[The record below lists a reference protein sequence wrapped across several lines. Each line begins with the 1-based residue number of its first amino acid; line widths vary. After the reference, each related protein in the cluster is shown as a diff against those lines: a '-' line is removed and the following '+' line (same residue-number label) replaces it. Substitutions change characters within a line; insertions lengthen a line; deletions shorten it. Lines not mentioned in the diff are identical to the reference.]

1 MNQRII
7 VITTL
12 ISLVLSSTLVYSQSK
27 KEQILMLGHK
37 MDSLNKVLTT
47 ERQLFETNRNKMEV
61 AINYLT
67 NQLDSIIY
75 EFKVLN
81 IKNEN
86 AIQSNIK
93 KQDEIDVATDN
104 INVLRDSI
112 IALSTLLNPEKQLED
127 ILPKDPW
134 LGQKIIFKARINEVF
149 VSDFSWV
156 YFELFE
162 VNKNSGPT
170 LKIDYFSWKLE
181 GYFNNQDN
189 IEYLKEGDFYQL
201 TLQRME
207 YDEFAPI
214 QGADWMLV
222 EMTKIK

>member
-1 MNQRII
+1 M
-7 VITTL
+7 
-12 ISLVLSSTLVYSQSK
+12 SLVFSSTLVYSQSK
-27 KEQILMLGHK
+27 KEQILMLDHK
-37 MDSLNKVLTT
+37 VDSLTKVLTI
-47 ERQLFETNRNKMEV
+47 ERQSFDTSTKNTTGV
-61 AINYLT
+61 INNLT
-67 NQLDSIIY
+67 KQLDSVVY
-75 EFKVLN
+75 DLKVLN

-86 AIQSNIK
+86 LAQSNVQ
-93 KQDEIDVATDN
+93 KQDEIDATK
-104 INVLRDSI
+104 DSI
-112 IALSTLLNPEKQLED
+112 VALNALLNREKQLED

-134 LGQKIIFKARINEVF
+134 LGQKIIFQAKINKVF
-149 VSDFSWV
+149 ISDFSDV

-170 LKIDYFSWKLE
+170 LKIDYYSWKLE

-189 IEYLKEGDFYQL
+189 IEYLREGDFYQI

-214 QGADWMLV
+214 QGPGWMLV

>member
-93 KQDEIDVATDN
+93 KQEAIDSA
-104 INVLRDSI
+104 IDSI
-112 IALSTLLNPEKQLED
+112 VILNALLNREKQLED
-127 ILPKDPW
+127 IFPIDPW
-134 LGQKIIFKARINEVF
+134 LGQKIIFRAKINQ
-149 VSDFSWV
+149 VSIGDFSDV

-162 VNKNSGPT
+162 TNKNSGPI
-170 LKIDYFSWKLE
+170 LKIDDYKWKLE
-181 GYFNNQDN
+181 GYFKNMEN
-189 IEYLKEGDFYQL
+189 IEYLIEGDFYQL
-201 TLQRME
+201 TLKRME
-207 YDEFAPI
+207 YSEFAPI
-214 QGADWMLV
+214 EGADWMLV
-222 EMTKIK
+222 DMTKIK

>member
-1 MNQRII
+1 M
-7 VITTL
+7 
-12 ISLVLSSTLVYSQSK
+12 SLVLSSTLVYSQSK

-37 MDSLNKVLTT
+37 VDSLTKVLTL
-47 ERQLFETNRNKMEV
+47 ERQSFETNQKKKAGV
-61 AINYLT
+61 IASLT
-67 NQLDSIIY
+67 KKLDSVVY
-75 EFKVLN
+75 DLKVLN
-81 IKNEN
+81 IKNDN
-86 AIQSNIK
+86 LVQSSIQ

-112 IALSTLLNPEKQLED
+112 VTLSTLLNPEKQLED

-149 VSDFSWV
+149 VSDFSYV

-162 VNKNSGPT
+162 VNKDSGPT
-170 LKIDYFSWKLE
+170 LKIDYYSWKLE

-189 IEYLKEGDFYQL
+189 IEYLREGDFYQI

-207 YDEFAPI
+207 YDVFAPI
-214 QGADWMLV
+214 QGPGWMLV

>member
-93 KQDEIDVATDN
+93 KQEAIDSA
-104 INVLRDSI
+104 IDSI
-112 IALSTLLNPEKQLED
+112 VILNALLNREKQLED
-127 ILPKDPW
+127 IFPIDPW
-134 LGQKIIFKARINEVF
+134 LGQKIIFRAKINQ
-149 VSDFSWV
+149 VSIGDFSDV

-162 VNKNSGPT
+162 TNKNSGPI
-170 LKIDYFSWKLE
+170 LKIDDYKWKLE
-181 GYFNNQDN
+181 GYFKNMEN
-189 IEYLKEGDFYQL
+189 IEYLIEGDFYQL
-201 TLQRME
+201 TLKRME
-207 YDEFAPI
+207 YSEFAPI
-214 QGADWMLV
+214 KGADWMLV
-222 EMTKIK
+222 DMTKIK

>member
-1 MNQRII
+1 M
-7 VITTL
+7 
-12 ISLVLSSTLVYSQSK
+12 SLVFSSTLVYSQSK
-27 KEQILMLGHK
+27 KEQILMLDHK
-37 MDSLNKVLTT
+37 VDSLTKVLTI
-47 ERQLFETNRNKMEV
+47 ERQSFETSRKKTTGV
-61 AINYLT
+61 INNLT
-67 NQLDSIIY
+67 KQLDSVVY
-75 EFKVLN
+75 DLKVLN

-86 AIQSNIK
+86 LAQSNVQ
-93 KQDEIDVATDN
+93 KQDEIDATK
-104 INVLRDSI
+104 DSI
-112 IALSTLLNPEKQLED
+112 VALNALLNREKQLED

-134 LGQKIIFKARINEVF
+134 LGQKIIFQAKINKVF
-149 VSDFSWV
+149 ISDFSDV

-170 LKIDYFSWKLE
+170 LKIDYYSWKLE

-189 IEYLKEGDFYQL
+189 IEYLREGDFYQI

-214 QGADWMLV
+214 QGPGWMLV

>member
-189 IEYLKEGDFYQL
+189 IEYLKEGDYYQL

>member
-7 VITTL
+7 VIITL
-12 ISLVLSSTLVYSQSK
+12 MSLVFSSTLVYSQSK

-37 MDSLNKVLTT
+37 VDSLTKVLTL
-47 ERQLFETNRNKMEV
+47 ERQSFVTSRKKTTGV
-61 AINYLT
+61 INYLT
-67 NQLDSIIY
+67 KQLDSVVY
-75 EFKVLN
+75 DLKVLN

-86 AIQSNIK
+86 LTQSNVQ
-93 KQDEIDVATDN
+93 KQDEIDATK
-104 INVLRDSI
+104 DSI
-112 IALSTLLNPEKQLED
+112 VALNALLNREKQLED
-127 ILPKDPW
+127 ILPIDPW
-134 LGQKIIFKARINEVF
+134 LGQKIIFKARINKVF
-149 VSDFSWV
+149 VSDFSYV

-170 LKIDYFSWKLE
+170 LKIDYYSWKLE

-189 IEYLKEGDFYQL
+189 IEYLREGDFYQI

-214 QGADWMLV
+214 QGLGWMLV

>member
-1 MNQRII
+1 MSI
-7 VITTL
+7 VF
-12 ISLVLSSTLVYSQSK
+12 SSTLVYSQSK
-27 KEQILMLGHK
+27 KEQILMLDHK
-37 MDSLNKVLTT
+37 VDSLTKVLTI
-47 ERQLFETNRNKMEV
+47 ERQSFETSRKKTTGV
-61 AINYLT
+61 INNLT
-67 NQLDSIIY
+67 KQLDSVVY
-75 EFKVLN
+75 DLKVLN

-86 AIQSNIK
+86 LAQSNVQ
-93 KQDEIDVATDN
+93 KQDEIDATK
-104 INVLRDSI
+104 DSI
-112 IALSTLLNPEKQLED
+112 VALNALLNREKQLED

-134 LGQKIIFKARINEVF
+134 LGQKIIFQAKINKVF
-149 VSDFSWV
+149 ISDFSDV

-170 LKIDYFSWKLE
+170 LKIDYYSWKLE

-189 IEYLKEGDFYQL
+189 IEYLREGDFYQI

-214 QGADWMLV
+214 QGPGWMLV

>member
-7 VITTL
+7 VLTTL
-12 ISLVLSSTLVYSQSK
+12 MSLVFSSTLVYSQSK

-37 MDSLNKVLTT
+37 VDSLTKLLTL
-47 ERQLFETNRNKMEV
+47 ERQSFVTNRKKTAGV
-61 AINYLT
+61 INNLT
-67 NQLDSIIY
+67 KQLDSVVY
-75 EFKVLN
+75 DLKVLK

-86 AIQSNIK
+86 LAQSNVQ
-93 KQDEIDVATDN
+93 KQDEIDATK
-104 INVLRDSI
+104 DSI
-112 IALSTLLNPEKQLED
+112 VALNALLNREKQLED
-127 ILPKDPW
+127 ILPIDPW
-134 LGQKIIFKARINEVF
+134 LGQKIIFKARINKVF
-149 VSDFSWV
+149 VSDFSDV

-170 LKIDYFSWKLE
+170 LRIDYYSWKLE

-189 IEYLKEGDFYQL
+189 IEYLREGDFYQI

-207 YDEFAPI
+207 YDVFAPI
-214 QGADWMLV
+214 QGPGWMLV

>member
-27 KEQILMLGHK
+27 KEQILILGHK

-47 ERQLFETNRNKMEV
+47 ERQLFETNRNKMVV

-112 IALSTLLNPEKQLED
+112 VALSTLLNPEKQLED

-156 YFELFE
+156 YF
-162 VNKNSGPT
+162 
-170 LKIDYFSWKLE
+170 
-181 GYFNNQDN
+181 
-189 IEYLKEGDFYQL
+189 
-201 TLQRME
+201 
-207 YDEFAPI
+207 
-214 QGADWMLV
+214 
-222 EMTKIK
+222 

>member
-1 MNQRII
+1 
-7 VITTL
+7 
-12 ISLVLSSTLVYSQSK
+12 
-27 KEQILMLGHK
+27 MLGHK
-37 MDSLNKVLTT
+37 VDSLTKVLTI
-47 ERQLFETNRNKMEV
+47 ERQSFETSRKKTTGV
-61 AINYLT
+61 INNLT
-67 NQLDSIIY
+67 KQLDSVVY
-75 EFKVLN
+75 DLKVLN

-86 AIQSNIK
+86 LAQSNVQ
-93 KQDEIDVATDN
+93 KQDEIDATK
-104 INVLRDSI
+104 DSI
-112 IALSTLLNPEKQLED
+112 VALNALLNREKQLED

-134 LGQKIIFKARINEVF
+134 LGQKIIFQAKINKVF
-149 VSDFSWV
+149 ISDFSDV

-170 LKIDYFSWKLE
+170 LKIDYYSWKLE

-189 IEYLKEGDFYQL
+189 IEYLREGDFYQI

-214 QGADWMLV
+214 QGPGWMLI

>member
-7 VITTL
+7 VIITL
-12 ISLVLSSTLVYSQSK
+12 MSLVFSSTLVYSQSK

-37 MDSLNKVLTT
+37 VDSLTKLLTL
-47 ERQLFETNRNKMEV
+47 ERQSFVTNRKKTAGV
-61 AINYLT
+61 INNLT
-67 NQLDSIIY
+67 NQLDSVVY
-75 EFKVLN
+75 DLKVLN

-86 AIQSNIK
+86 LAQSNVQ
-93 KQDEIDVATDN
+93 KQDEIDATK
-104 INVLRDSI
+104 DSI
-112 IALSTLLNPEKQLED
+112 DALNALLNREKQLED
-127 ILPKDPW
+127 ILPIDPW
-134 LGQKIIFKARINEVF
+134 LGQKIIFKARINKVF
-149 VSDFSWV
+149 VSDFSDV

-170 LKIDYFSWKLE
+170 LRIDYYSWKLE

-189 IEYLKEGDFYQL
+189 IEYLREGDFYQI

-207 YDEFAPI
+207 YDVFAPI
-214 QGADWMLV
+214 QGPGWMLV

>member
-1 MNQRII
+1 MNHRII

-12 ISLVLSSTLVYSQSK
+12 MSLVFSSTLVYSQSK

-37 MDSLNKVLTT
+37 VDSLTKVLTI
-47 ERQLFETNRNKMEV
+47 ERQSFETSRKKTTGV
-61 AINYLT
+61 INNLT
-67 NQLDSIIY
+67 KQLDSVVY
-75 EFKVLN
+75 DLKVLN

-86 AIQSNIK
+86 LAQSNVQ
-93 KQDEIDVATDN
+93 KQDEIDATK
-104 INVLRDSI
+104 DSI
-112 IALSTLLNPEKQLED
+112 VALNALLNREKQLED

-134 LGQKIIFKARINEVF
+134 LGQKIIFQAKINKVF
-149 VSDFSWV
+149 ISDFSDV

-170 LKIDYFSWKLE
+170 LKIDYYSWKLE

-189 IEYLKEGDFYQL
+189 IEYLREGDFYQI

-214 QGADWMLV
+214 QGPGWMLV

>member
-1 MNQRII
+1 M
-7 VITTL
+7 
-12 ISLVLSSTLVYSQSK
+12 SLVFSSTLVYSQSK
-27 KEQILMLGHK
+27 KEQILMLDHK
-37 MDSLNKVLTT
+37 VDSLTKVLTI
-47 ERQLFETNRNKMEV
+47 ERQSFETSRKKTTGV
-61 AINYLT
+61 INNLT
-67 NQLDSIIY
+67 KQLDSVVY
-75 EFKVLN
+75 DLKVLN

-86 AIQSNIK
+86 LAQSNVQ
-93 KQDEIDVATDN
+93 KQDEIDATK
-104 INVLRDSI
+104 DSI
-112 IALSTLLNPEKQLED
+112 VALNALLNLEKQLED

-134 LGQKIIFKARINEVF
+134 LGQKIIFQAKINKVF
-149 VSDFSWV
+149 ISDFSDV

-170 LKIDYFSWKLE
+170 LKIDYYSWKLE

-189 IEYLKEGDFYQL
+189 IEYLREGDFYQI

-214 QGADWMLV
+214 QGPGWMLV

>member
-1 MNQRII
+1 MNQILII
-7 VITTL
+7 SIT
-12 ISLVLSSTLVYSQSK
+12 SLLLSSTFVYSQSK
-27 KEQILMLGHK
+27 KEQISILGHK

-93 KQDEIDVATDN
+93 KQEAIDSA
-104 INVLRDSI
+104 IDSI
-112 IALSTLLNPEKQLED
+112 VILNALLNREKQLDD
-127 ILPKDPW
+127 ILPIDPW
-134 LGQKIIFKARINEVF
+134 LGQKIIFRAKINQ
-149 VSDFSWV
+149 VSIGDFSDV

-162 VNKNSGPT
+162 TNKNSGPI
-170 LKIDYFSWKLE
+170 LKIDDYKWKLE
-181 GYFNNQDN
+181 GYFKNMEN
-189 IEYLKEGDFYQL
+189 IEYLEEGDFYQL
-201 TLQRME
+201 TLKRME
-207 YDEFAPI
+207 YSEFAPI
-214 QGADWMLV
+214 EGADWMLV
-222 EMTKIK
+222 DMTKIK

>member
-27 KEQILMLGHK
+27 KEQILILGHK

-47 ERQLFETNRNKMEV
+47 ERQLFETNRNKMGV

-112 IALSTLLNPEKQLED
+112 VALSTLLNPEKQLED

-170 LKIDYFSWKLE
+170 LKIDYFKWELE

-189 IEYLKEGDFYQL
+189 IEYLKEGDFYQV

-207 YDEFAPI
+207 YDKFAPI

>member
-7 VITTL
+7 VLTTL
-12 ISLVLSSTLVYSQSK
+12 MSLVFSSTLVYSQSK

-37 MDSLNKVLTT
+37 VDSLTKLLTL
-47 ERQLFETNRNKMEV
+47 ERQSFVTNRKKTAGV
-61 AINYLT
+61 INNLT
-67 NQLDSIIY
+67 KQLDSVVY
-75 EFKVLN
+75 DLKVLK

-86 AIQSNIK
+86 LAQSNVQ
-93 KQDEIDVATDN
+93 KQDEIDATK
-104 INVLRDSI
+104 DSI
-112 IALSTLLNPEKQLED
+112 VALNALLNREKQLED
-127 ILPKDPW
+127 ILPIDPW
-134 LGQKIIFKARINEVF
+134 LGQKIIFKARINKVF
-149 VSDFSWV
+149 VSDFSDV

-170 LKIDYFSWKLE
+170 LRIDYYSWKLE

-189 IEYLKEGDFYQL
+189 IEYLREGDFYQI

-207 YDEFAPI
+207 YDVFAPI
-214 QGADWMLV
+214 QGPGWMLG

>member
-7 VITTL
+7 VIITL
-12 ISLVLSSTLVYSQSK
+12 MSLVFSSTLVYSQSK

-37 MDSLNKVLTT
+37 VDSLTKLLTL
-47 ERQLFETNRNKMEV
+47 ERQSFVTNRKKTAGV
-61 AINYLT
+61 INNLT
-67 NQLDSIIY
+67 KQLDSVVY
-75 EFKVLN
+75 DLKVLN

-86 AIQSNIK
+86 LAQSNVQ
-93 KQDEIDVATDN
+93 KQDEIDATK
-104 INVLRDSI
+104 DSI
-112 IALSTLLNPEKQLED
+112 DALNALLNREKQLED
-127 ILPKDPW
+127 ILPIDPW
-134 LGQKIIFKARINEVF
+134 LGQKIIFKARINKVF
-149 VSDFSWV
+149 VSDFSDV

-170 LKIDYFSWKLE
+170 LRIDYYSWKLE

-189 IEYLKEGDFYQL
+189 IEYLREGDFYQI

-207 YDEFAPI
+207 YDVFAPI
-214 QGADWMLV
+214 QGPGWMLV